1 MAYVQEIYIKYTI
14 TEPHLDT
21 PWDLNRTRAF
31 GGFSFPS
38 ELNKSILR
46 EDAQGAFKTQR
57 L

>member
-21 PWDLNRTRAF
+21 PLDLNRTRALS
-31 GGFSFPS
+31 GFSFPS

>member
-46 EDAQGAFKTQR
+46 EDAQVAFKTQR